1 MTMNKRKQSYQIQRI
16 QRSAKLRL
24 ANQSYQ
30 NKMNA
35 EQVFEEGTDEI
46 NSEDD
51 TPTKKEEAVGGKHK
65 VLSPNIAGGGSQ
77 KTQSSGPKW
86 EGF

>member
-51 TPTKKEEAVGGKHK
+51 TPTKKEEAVGGKDK
-65 VLSPNIAGGGSQ
+65 ADDKEENLV
-77 KTQSSGPKW
+77 
-86 EGF
+86 EE